1 MSTPDKPFRT
11 QQQPASYHAAR
22 AMFTADHELYRRSV
36 ARFIA
41 DRIAPFHAD
50 WENAGLVPREVW
62 REAGKAG
69 LLLPGIPDTHGGGGG
84 DFLYSAIVV
93 EEIARAMVT
102 GVTGFTTHSENVA
115 PYLLEF
121 GTQAQKA
128 EILPKMASGDI
139 VGALA
144 MTEPGAG
151 SDLKAI
157 RTSAAR
163 TDGGFLLNGQ
173 KTFITN
179 GYHAD
184 RVLVFAKT
192 DPDAGARGIS
202 LFCVDTTARGFS
214 RGRLLDKLG
223 QKAQDTAELFF
234 DNVFVPDDMVVGE
247 LNAGFGY
254 AMSGLARER
263 LLIALRCAT
272 ALEVSLEWTVDYVKQ
287 RRAFDRPLIDNQF
300 IRFRLAE
307 IKTHACATRAFVDSC
322 LAQYLDGTLTAD
334 GAAMAKLWAS
344 EATRD
349 IDDLLQFFGGY
360 GYMREYPIARAY
372 TDVRPNRIYGGSSEI
387 MREVIAR
394 AL

>member
-1 MSTPDKPFRT
+1 MSNPP
-11 QQQPASYHAAR
+11 PGYR
-22 AMFTADHELYRRSV
+22 APRPMFGADHELYRSSV

-41 DRIAPFHAD
+41 NEITPFHAQ
-50 WENAGLVPREVW
+50 WEQEGLVPRPLW
-62 REAGKAG
+62 RAAGAAG
-69 LLLPGIPDTHGGGGG
+69 LLLPGIPDAYGGGGG

-93 EEIARAMVT
+93 EEIARALAT

-121 GTQAQKA
+121 GSPAQKA
-128 EILPKMASGDI
+128 EFLPKMASGDV
-139 VGALA
+139 VGAIA

-151 SDLKAI
+151 SDLKAL
-157 RTSAAR
+157 RTAAVR
-163 TDGGFLLNGQ
+163 VDGGYLLSGQ

-192 DPDAGARGIS
+192 EPAAGARGIS
-202 LFCVDTTARGFS
+202 LFWVDTASPGFS
-214 RGRLLDKLG
+214 RGRLLDKVG
-223 QKAQDTAELFF
+223 QKAQDTAELFL
-234 DNVFVPDDMVVGE
+234 DQVFVAGDMLVGAP
-247 LNAGFGY
+247 NAGFGY
-254 AMSGLARER
+254 AMSGLIRER

-272 ALEVSLEWTVDYVKQ
+272 ALEVALDWTLAHVKERQ
-287 RRAFDRPLIDNQF
+287 TFGKALIENQY

-322 LAQYLDGTLTAD
+322 LAQYLAGTLTAD

-344 EATRD
+344 EATRA
-349 IDDLLQFFGGY
+349 IDELMQFFGGY

-394 AL
+394 GL

>member
-1 MSTPDKPFRT
+1 
-11 QQQPASYHAAR
+11 
-22 AMFTADHELYRRSV
+22 MFAPEHELYRSSV

-41 DRIAPFHAD
+41 DKIEPGHAQ
-50 WENAGLVPREVW
+50 WEDDGLVPRDLW
-62 REAGKAG
+62 RAAGQAG
-69 LLLPGIPDTHGGGGG
+69 LLLPGVPDTYGGGGG
-84 DFLYSAIVV
+84 DFLCSAIVV

-121 GTQAQKA
+121 GTEAQKQA
-128 EILPKMASGDI
+128 FLPKMASGEV
-139 VGALA
+139 VGSLA

-157 RTSAAR
+157 RTSALKI
-163 TDGGFLLNGQ
+163 DGGYRLNGQ

-192 DPDAGARGIS
+192 DPAAGARGIS
-202 LFCVDTTARGFS
+202 LFWVDATAQGFS
-214 RGRLLDKLG
+214 RGRLLDKVG

-234 DNVFVPDDMVVGE
+234 DDVFVPDDMLVGQ

-254 AMSGLARER
+254 AMSGLVRER
-263 LLIALRCAT
+263 LLISLRCT
-272 ALEVSLEWTVDYVKQ
+272 VALEVALDWTLAHVKQ
-287 RRAFDRPLIDNQF
+287 RRAFDKALIDNQY
-300 IRFRLAE
+300 IRFKLAE

-322 LAQYLDGTLTAD
+322 LAQYLDGTLSAD
-334 GAAMAKLWAS
+334 GAAMAKYWAS
-344 EATRD
+344 EATRA
-349 IDDLLQFFGGY
+349 IDDLMQFFGGY